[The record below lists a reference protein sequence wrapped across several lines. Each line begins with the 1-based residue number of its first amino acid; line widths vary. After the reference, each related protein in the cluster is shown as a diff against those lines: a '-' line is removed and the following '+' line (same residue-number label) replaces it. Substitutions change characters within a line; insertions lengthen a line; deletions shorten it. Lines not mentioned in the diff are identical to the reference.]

1 MSASRSLPLPDEWT
15 DPDAYVEALLSFAT
29 SSDLFRHLCGGI
41 HMLDFL
47 TREPDLY
54 TTLLPEDWRAFF
66 ELHEIGDIIDL
77 MLREDIEPFFVAYKQ
92 GNGDATLQWRGVAAL
107 PPLTLLEYIQTVRRL
122 TLRRDFTPE
131 QSGDATIPQRIA
143 VGMKVK
149 KYHEVAHFSKYV
161 NSLCN
166 TVQKERGEDITHIVD
181 FGSGQSYLGR
191 TLASP
196 PYNKHIVAIERKHQ
210 FINGANRMD
219 VYAKLAEKKKVRMY
233 NKKLDK
239 CKACEDTESPAAE
252 ISGSPAQPESDTSGP
267 TPEETQN
274 TGEDEGDGVAEISIF
289 RDLSLTSDE
298 LGSFPVSNNATKKK
312 AAIATYTSDA
322 PRGAMDYIEHEIKD
336 GYLEPILKDVVAAPS
351 SMNSAETIQVSKSEE
366 DPNVMVVS
374 LHSCGNLLHHGV
386 RALVLNPSVKAIAMI
401 GCCYNLMT
409 ERLGPATYK
418 MPVLRTMHPRLS
430 KDASAHD
437 PHGFP
442 MSKLLEDYEHSSGTG
457 VKLNITARSQAV
469 QAPYNW
475 DRDGAEDF
483 FTRHYYRTLL
493 QRVLVDRGVVP
504 KPKIPK
510 DLYSNDSDAM
520 EDVGNPLIVG
530 SLRKAA
536 FTSFQAYIRAA
547 IVKLSRDPVYG
558 QKVTDGMA
566 DITDE
571 ELDRYAQ
578 DYWPMKKRL
587 SVTWTLMSFSAA
599 VAEAIIVVDR
609 WQYLREQ
616 DCVKECW
623 VEPVFDYGLSPR
635 NLAVIGIKK

>member
-1 MSASRSLPLPDEWT
+1 MSATRGLPLSEEWT

-29 SSDLFRHLCGGI
+29 SSDLFRHLCGGV

-54 TTLLPEDWRAFF
+54 TTLLPEDWRQFF
-66 ELHEIGDIIDL
+66 EHHSIGDIIDL
-77 MLREDIEPFFVAYKQ
+77 CLRDDIEPIFEAHKQ
-92 GNGDATLQWRGVAAL
+92 GHAAGQEWRGVAVL
-107 PPLTLLEYIQTVRRL
+107 PPLSLLEYIYNVRRL
-122 TLRRDFTPE
+122 TLRRDFTPR
-131 QSGDATIPQRIA
+131 QSGKATIPPRIA

-161 NSLCN
+161 DSLCN
-166 TVQKERGEDITHIVD
+166 TVEEERGEGITHIVD

-219 VYAKLAEKKKVRMY
+219 VYAQLAEKKKVRLY

-239 CKACEDTESPAAE
+239 CKVCDDAESPAMEKTDSQPELEADKTEDAVNGDEEEIAE
-252 ISGSPAQPESDTSGP
+252 IK
-267 TPEETQN
+267 
-274 TGEDEGDGVAEISIF
+274 IF
-289 RDLSLTSDE
+289 RDMSLKPDE
-298 LGSFPVSNNATKKK
+298 LNSPPPRNGIVEKPLPDPN
-312 AAIATYTSDA
+312 A

-336 GYLEPILKDVVAAPS
+336 GYLEPIIKDVVSPTS
-351 SMNSAETIQVSKSEE
+351 STGDDIDIVE
-366 DPNVMVVS
+366 DTPAGQDARVMVVS
-374 LHSCGNLLHHGV
+374 LHSCGNLVHHGV

-418 MPVLRTMHPRLS
+418 LPVLRTMHPRLS
-430 KDASAHD
+430 KDAVAYD

-442 MSKLLEDYEHSSGTG
+442 MSKFLEDYKHNSGTG
-457 VKLNITARSQAV
+457 VKLNITARSMAV

-475 DRDGAEDF
+475 GTDDAEDF

-493 QRVLVDRGVVP
+493 QRVLVDRGIIP
-504 KPKIPK
+504 KPAIPK
-510 DLYSNDSDAM
+510 DLYGSEPEKS

-547 IVKLSRDPVYG
+547 VVKLGRDPVHG
-558 QKVTDGMA
+558 EKVKEGMA
-566 DITDE
+566 NITDE
-571 ELDRYAQ
+571 ELDHYAT
-578 DYWPMKKRL
+578 DYWPTKKRL

-616 DCVKECW
+616 ECVKECW
-623 VEPVFDYGLSPR
+623 VEPVFDYGESPR

>member
-1 MSASRSLPLPDEWT
+1 MPTTRNLPLPEGWT
-15 DPDAYVEALLSFAT
+15 DPDAYVDELLSFAT
-29 SSDLFRHLCGGI
+29 TSDLFRHLCGGV

-54 TTLLPEDWRAFF
+54 TTLLPEDWRQFF
-66 ELHEIGDIIDL
+66 EHHKIAHIIDL
-77 MLREDIEPFFVAYKQ
+77 LLRDDIEPFVEAHKQ
-92 GNGDATLQWRGVAAL
+92 GNVAGQEWRGVSVL
-107 PPLTLLEYIQTVRRL
+107 PPLSLLEFIQQIRRL
-122 TLRRDFTPE
+122 TLRRAFTPPD
-131 QSGDATIPQRIA
+131 SAKAMIPPRIA

-161 NSLCN
+161 ASLCD
-166 TVQKERGEDITHIVD
+166 TVQEKRGDEITHIVD
-181 FGSGQSYLGR
+181 FGSGQNYLGR

-210 FINGANRMD
+210 FINGAKGMD
-219 VYAKLAEKKKVRMY
+219 IYANLAEKKKVRLY

-239 CKACEDTESPAAE
+239 CKTCEDSAVVDN
-252 ISGSPAQPESDTSGP
+252 SDSVHSEP
-267 TPEETQN
+267 TNTPDADK
-274 TGEDEGDGVAEISIF
+274 TGEDGEVGDDEGVAEINIF
-289 RDLSLTSDE
+289 RDISLTPDE
-298 LGSFPVSNNATKKK
+298 LPSFPKSNGTIKKK
-312 AAIATYTSDA
+312 PITEAEG

-336 GYLEPILKDVVAAPS
+336 GYLEPIIKDVVVP
-351 SMNSAETIQVSKSEE
+351 SAEDTTDAAKQG
-366 DPNVMVVS
+366 DANVMVVS

-418 MPVLRTMHPRLS
+418 LPVLRTMHPRLT
-430 KDASAHD
+430 KDAVAYD

-442 MSKLLEDYEHSSGTG
+442 MSKRLEDFEHDGGTG
-457 VKLNITARSQAV
+457 VKLNITARSMAV

-475 DRDGAEDF
+475 SPEEAEDF

-493 QRVLVDRGVVP
+493 QRVLVDRGVIP
-504 KPKIPK
+504 KPSIPK
-510 DLYSNDSDAM
+510 ELYSNDPEKL

-536 FTSFQAYIRAA
+536 FTSFQAYVRAA
-547 IVKLSRDPVYG
+547 VIKLSRDPVYG
-558 QKVTDGMA
+558 EKVKERMA

-571 ELDRYAQ
+571 ELDRYA
-578 DYWPMKKRL
+578 DEFRPSKKRL
-587 SVTWTLMSFSAA
+587 SVTWTLMSFCAS

-623 VEPVFDYGLSPR
+623 VEPVFDYGESPR